1 VTDGGVK
8 QRDYSDGEEKKNGM
22 GRIHLITNDELQ
34 MANQCRNLG
43 ERGRLARSFRRPR
56 RKGFQGVTRGAPAHG
71 RASCDTAGEG
81 ARAPPV
87 AHSFERHSSTSPRIK
102 TMVREFALT
111 CSHLMTSRFR
121 FGFLALTWLVTS
133 NHASADRASTRSEHT
148 NRLAHEKSP
157 YLLQHAHNPVDWYP
171 WGEEAFAK
179 ARRENKPIFL
189 SVGYSTCHWC
199 HVMAHESFENEDVAA
214 VMNREFVNIKVDR
227 EERPDVDRVYMTF
240 VQATTGSG
248 GWPMS
253 VWLTPDL
260 KPFVGGTYFPP
271 EERYGQ
277 PAFKKVLERIATA
290 WKEDHDKIVEQGSK
304 IVEALRGS
312 QSAAP
317 AEGTIDSS
325 VADAAYRQLDRS
337 YDPKEGG
344 FGTAPKFPRPVT
356 LNFLTRFYA
365 REAGHAS
372 GLPSANNASGTHALP
387 SQALETALFTLRKMA
402 AGGMHDHIGGGF
414 HRYSV
419 DRYWHVPH
427 FEKMLYDQAQL
438 AAAYLDAF
446 QITRDKQYESVA
458 RDILDYVARDMTSKE
473 GGFFS
478 AEDADSPVF
487 GIDAPNHKTA
497 EGAFYIWTK
506 KEINDALGNSADV
519 FDFHYGVQAHG
530 NAPEGSDPHDE
541 FRGKNILI
549 ERHTIAETAER
560 FKKSEEEIGK
570 VLAESRD
577 KLFAI
582 RAKRPRPHL
591 DDKIIAAWN
600 GLMISAFAR
609 AAQVLDDAR
618 YLEVATRAAKF
629 MRTKLY
635 DSSHKI
641 LYRSYRE
648 GRSNIEGFA
657 DDYATVIQGLLDLYQ
672 ASFHI
677 ECLKLARQLQETQ
690 DRLFFDEQNGGY
702 FSNSGRDKNVFVR
715 IKDDNDGAE
724 PAASSIAALNLL
736 RLSQIY
742 NDPKMAE
749 RAKKTID
756 AFATILLQ
764 FPSGMPQMLV
774 ALETSLGKPRQIVI
788 AGKKDSPETEAL
800 LKEVHRHF
808 LPNTIVILADASE
821 GQKYLGENN
830 EAIRAMSLVEGK
842 PAAYVCENF
851 TCKAPVTDPKQLSD
865 LLKL

>member
-1 VTDGGVK
+1 
-8 QRDYSDGEEKKNGM
+8 
-22 GRIHLITNDELQ
+22 
-34 MANQCRNLG
+34 
-43 ERGRLARSFRRPR
+43 
-56 RKGFQGVTRGAPAHG
+56 
-71 RASCDTAGEG
+71 
-81 ARAPPV
+81 
-87 AHSFERHSSTSPRIK
+87 
-102 TMVREFALT
+102 
-111 CSHLMTSRFR
+111 MTSRFR

-133 NHASADRASTRSEHT
+133 PHGEPHPTPTHT

-179 ARRENKPIFL
+179 ARQENKLIFL

-199 HVMAHESFENEDVAA
+199 HVMAHESFENEEVAA
-214 VMNREFVNIKVDR
+214 IMNREFVNIKVDR

-240 VQATTGSG
+240 VQATTGGG

-277 PAFKKVLERIATA
+277 PAFKRVLERIATA

-304 IVEALRGS
+304 IVEALRES

-317 AEGTIDSS
+317 GEGKIDDS
-325 VADAAYRQLDRS
+325 VLNAAYRQIDRS

-344 FGTAPKFPRPVT
+344 FGNAPKFPRPVT
-356 LNFLTRFYA
+356 INFLTRFYA
-365 REAGHAS
+365 RDPKGDAGK
-372 GLPSANNASGTHALP
+372 HALDM
-387 SQALETALFTLRKMA
+387 ALFTLRKMA
-402 AGGMHDHIGGGF
+402 AGGMHDHVGGGF

-438 AAAYLDAF
+438 AIAYVDAA
-446 QITRDKQYESVA
+446 QVTKDKQYESVA

-478 AEDADSPVF
+478 AEDADSPVV
-487 GIDAPNHKTA
+487 GIDDPSHKKTA
-497 EGAFYIWTK
+497 EGAFYVWTK
-506 KEINDALGNSADV
+506 KEIDDALGDSAEI
-519 FDFHYGVQAHG
+519 FDFHFGVQAHG
-530 NAPEGSDPHDE
+530 NTPEGSDPHDE

-549 ERHTIAETAER
+549 ERHTIGETAR
-560 FKKSEEEIGK
+560 HFKKSEGEIAR
-570 VLAESRD
+570 VLTQSRE
-577 KLFAI
+577 KLFAT
-582 RAKRPRPHL
+582 RAQRPRPHL
-591 DDKIIAAWN
+591 DDKIISAWN
-600 GLMISAFAR
+600 GLMISAYAR
-609 AAQVLDDAR
+609 AAQVIDEPR
-618 YLEVATRAAKF
+618 YLEIATRSANF
-629 MRTKLY
+629 VRTKLY
-635 DSSHKI
+635 DPSRKI

-657 DDYATVIQGLLDLYQ
+657 DDYAMVIQGLLDLYQ
-672 ASFHI
+672 ASFDV
-677 ECLKLARQLQETQ
+677 ECLKFAIQLQEIQ
-690 DRLFFDEQNGGY
+690 DRLFFDEKNGGY
-702 FSNSGRDKNVFVR
+702 FSNSGRDKSVFVR
-715 IKDDNDGAE
+715 MKDDNDGAE

-742 NDPKMAE
+742 DDPKLAE

-764 FPSGMPQMLV
+764 FPSGMPQLLV
-774 ALETSLGKPRQIVI
+774 AVENSLGKPHQIVI
-788 AGKKDSPETEAL
+788 AGNKDSPETKAL

-808 LPNTIVILADASE
+808 LPNTIVILADANE
-821 GQKYLGENN
+821 GQKYLGERN
-830 EAIRAMSLVEGK
+830 EAVRAMSLVEGK
-842 PAAYVCENF
+842 SAAYVCENF
-851 TCKAPVTDPKQLSD
+851 TCKAPVTDVKRLGD

>member
-1 VTDGGVK
+1 
-8 QRDYSDGEEKKNGM
+8 M
-22 GRIHLITNDELQ
+22 
-34 MANQCRNLG
+34 
-43 ERGRLARSFRRPR
+43 
-56 RKGFQGVTRGAPAHG
+56 
-71 RASCDTAGEG
+71 
-81 ARAPPV
+81 V
-87 AHSFERHSSTSPRIK
+87 AHMIT
-102 TMVREFALT
+102 
-111 CSHLMTSRFR
+111 RFR
-121 FGFLALTWLVTS
+121 FGILALVWVVTA
-133 NHASADRASTRSEHT
+133 NRNDAGSTPVDAQGLENAATKMSEHP
-148 NRLAHEKSP
+148 NRLTHEKSP

-171 WGEEAFAK
+171 WGEQAFAK

-189 SVGYSTCHWC
+189 SIGYSTCHWC
-199 HVMAHESFENEDVAA
+199 HVMAHESFENEEVAA
-214 VMNREFVNIKVDR
+214 IMNREFVNIKVDR

-304 IVEALRGS
+304 IVAALRES

-317 AEGTIDSS
+317 VEGKIDGSL
-325 VADAAYRQLDRS
+325 ADAAYRQIDRS

-344 FGTAPKFPRPVT
+344 FGSAPKFPRPVT

-365 REAGHAS
+365 RDPKSDDGK
-372 GLPSANNASGTHALP
+372 HALDM
-387 SQALETALFTLRKMA
+387 ALFTLLKMA

-438 AAAYLDAF
+438 AFAYLHAF
-446 QITRDKQYESVA
+446 QITKEKQYELVA

-478 AEDADSPVF
+478 AEDADSPVAA
-487 GIDAPNHKTA
+487 GADRGHMKTA
-497 EGAFYIWTK
+497 EGAFYVWTK
-506 KEINDALGNSADV
+506 KEIDDALGDSAEV

-549 ERHTIAETAER
+549 ERHTIAETAQH
-560 FKKSEEEIGK
+560 FKKTEGETGK
-570 VLAESRD
+570 LLMRSRE

-582 RAKRPRPHL
+582 RAQRPRPHM
-591 DDKIIAAWN
+591 DDKIISAWN
-600 GLMISAFAR
+600 GLMISAYAR
-609 AAQVLDDAR
+609 AAQVFDEPR
-618 YLEVATRAAKF
+618 YLEIATRSANF
-629 MRTKLY
+629 MRAKLY
-635 DSSHKI
+635 DSSRKI

-657 DDYATVIQGLLDLYQ
+657 DDYAFVVQGLHDLYE
-672 ASFHI
+672 ASFDV
-677 ECLKLARQLQETQ
+677 EWLKFAKQLQEIQ
-690 DRLFFDEQNGGY
+690 DRLFFDEKNGGY
-702 FSNSGRDKNVFVR
+702 FSNSGKDESVFVR
-715 IKDDNDGAE
+715 MKDDNDGAE
-724 PAASSIAALNLL
+724 PAASSVAALNLL

-742 NDPKMAE
+742 NDPKIAQ
-749 RAKKTID
+749 RAKKTIG
-756 AFATILLQ
+756 AFATILLR

-774 ALETSLGKPRQIVI
+774 AVENSLSKPRQIVI
-788 AGKKDSPETEAL
+788 AGKKDSPETKAL
-800 LKEVHRHF
+800 LREVHRHF
-808 LPNTIVILADASE
+808 LPNTIVILADANE
-821 GQKYLGENN
+821 GQKYFGEKN

-851 TCKAPVTDPKQLSD
+851 TCKAPVTDVKQLSD
-865 LLKL
+865 LLNL

>member
-1 VTDGGVK
+1 
-8 QRDYSDGEEKKNGM
+8 
-22 GRIHLITNDELQ
+22 
-34 MANQCRNLG
+34 
-43 ERGRLARSFRRPR
+43 
-56 RKGFQGVTRGAPAHG
+56 
-71 RASCDTAGEG
+71 
-81 ARAPPV
+81 
-87 AHSFERHSSTSPRIK
+87 
-102 TMVREFALT
+102 
-111 CSHLMTSRFR
+111 MTTRFR
-121 FGFLALTWLVTS
+121 FGFLALTWFVTS
-133 NHASADRASTRSEHT
+133 SDDFAGQTAARPEHT
-148 NRLAHEKSP
+148 NRLGQEKSP
-157 YLLQHAHNPVDWYP
+157 YLLQHAHNPVDWYA
-171 WGEEAFAK
+171 WGEEALSK

-199 HVMAHESFENEDVAA
+199 HVMAHESFENGEVAA
-214 VMNREFVNIKVDR
+214 IMNREFVNIKVDR

-290 WKEDHDKIVEQGSK
+290 WKEDHDKIVEQGSR
-304 IVEALRGS
+304 IVEALRES
-312 QSAAP
+312 QLAAP
-317 AEGTIDSS
+317 GEGKIDGS
-325 VADAAYRQLDRS
+325 VLDAAYKQLDRS

-365 REAGHAS
+365 QTRGIGFQPISEGNRQDADATTAAGKD
-372 GLPSANNASGTHALP
+372 ALNM
-387 SQALETALFTLRKMA
+387 ALFTLRKMA

-438 AAAYLDAF
+438 AVAYLDAF

-478 AEDADSPVF
+478 AEDADSPVPAAA
-487 GIDAPNHKTA
+487 ISDRRSEPDVDAQRTPLHKTA

-506 KEINDALGNSADV
+506 KEIDEALGDSAEV

-549 ERHTIAETAER
+549 ERHTIAEIAR
-560 FKKSEEEIGK
+560 HFKKSEAEVGK
-570 VLAESRD
+570 ILTRSRE

-582 RAKRPRPHL
+582 RTQRPRPHL
-591 DDKIIAAWN
+591 DDKIISSWN
-600 GLMISAFAR
+600 GLMISAYAR
-609 AAQVLDDAR
+609 AAQVIDEPR
-618 YLEVATRAAKF
+618 YLEIATRSANF
-629 MRTKLY
+629 VRTGLY
-635 DSSHKI
+635 DPSRKI

-648 GRSNIEGFA
+648 GRSKIEGFA
-657 DDYATVIQGLLDLYQ
+657 DDYAFVVRGLLDLYE
-672 ASFHI
+672 ASFDV
-677 ECLKLARQLQETQ
+677 EWLKLASDLQATQ
-690 DRLFFDEQNGGY
+690 DRLFFDEKNGGY
-702 FSNSGRDKNVFVR
+702 FSNSGRDESVFVR
-715 IKDDNDGAE
+715 MKDDNDGAE
-724 PAASSIAALNLL
+724 PAASSIAASNLL

-742 NDPKMAE
+742 DDTKLAE

-756 AFATILLQ
+756 AFATILSQ
-764 FPSGMPQMLV
+764 FSSGMPQMLV
-774 ALETSLGKPRQIVI
+774 AVENSLSKPRQIVI
-788 AGKKDSPETEAL
+788 AGKKDSPETKAL

-808 LPNTIVILADASE
+808 LPNTIVILADGGQ
-821 GQKYLGENN
+821 GQKYLRERN

-842 PAAYVCENF
+842 PAAYLCENF
-851 TCKAPVTDPKQLSD
+851 TCKAPVTDPKQLGD
-865 LLKL
+865 ILKL

>member
-1 VTDGGVK
+1 VAE
-8 QRDYSDGEEKKNGM
+8 QQP
-22 GRIHLITNDELQ
+22 TN
-34 MANQCRNLG
+34 
-43 ERGRLARSFRRPR
+43 
-56 RKGFQGVTRGAPAHG
+56 
-71 RASCDTAGEG
+71 
-81 ARAPPV
+81 
-87 AHSFERHSSTSPRIK
+87 
-102 TMVREFALT
+102 
-111 CSHLMTSRFR
+111 
-121 FGFLALTWLVTS
+121 
-133 NHASADRASTRSEHT
+133 SAFT
-148 NRLAHEKSP
+148 NRLSHEKSP
-157 YLLQHAHNPVDWYP
+157 YLLQHAHNPVEWYP

-189 SVGYSTCHWC
+189 SIGYSTCHWC
-199 HVMAHESFENEDVAA
+199 HVMAHESFENEEVAA
-214 VMNREFVNIKVDR
+214 IMNREFVNIKVDR

-277 PAFKKVLERIATA
+277 PAFTKVLERIATA
-290 WKEDHDKIVEQGSK
+290 WKHDHDKIVEQGSR
-304 IVEALRGS
+304 IVEALRDS

-317 AEGTIDSS
+317 GDGKIDAS
-325 VADAAYRQLDRS
+325 VLVAAYKQLDRS

-344 FGTAPKFPRPVT
+344 FGSAPKFPRPVT

-365 REAGHAS
+365 REVEHAS
-372 GLPSANNASGTHALP
+372 RLPSEPDATETVALQQGEHALDMV
-387 SQALETALFTLRKMA
+387 LLTLRKMA

-446 QITRDKQYESVA
+446 QITKDQQYESVA
-458 RDILDYVARDMTSKE
+458 RDILNYVARDMMSKE

-478 AEDADSPVF
+478 AEDADSPVVAA
-487 GIDAPNHKTA
+487 GDLSAVASAKADDRGHPTTA
-497 EGAFYIWTK
+497 EGAFYVWTK
-506 KEINDALGNSADV
+506 KEIDDALGDSAEI

-549 ERHTIAETAER
+549 ERHTIAETAQH
-560 FKKSEEEIGK
+560 FKKTEVEINK
-570 VLAESRD
+570 ILEQSRQ

-582 RAKRPRPHL
+582 RGQRPRPHL

-609 AAQVLDDAR
+609 AAQVLDDPR
-618 YLEVATRAAKF
+618 YLEIAIRSANFLRAN
-629 MRTKLY
+629 LY
-635 DSSHKI
+635 DEKSKL

-657 DDYATVIQGLLDLYQ
+657 DDYAFVVQGLLDLYE
-672 ASFHI
+672 ASFDV
-677 ECLKLARQLQETQ
+677 EWLKLASELQQTQ
-690 DRLFFDEQNGGY
+690 NRLFFDEKKGGY
-702 FSNSGRDKNVFVR
+702 FSNSGRDESVFFR
-715 IKDDNDGAE
+715 MKDDNDGAE
-724 PAASSIAALNLL
+724 PAASSIAAVNLL
-736 RLSQIY
+736 RLSQILD
-742 NDPKMAE
+742 DPKTAE

-774 ALETSLGKPRQIVI
+774 AVENSLGKPRQIVI
-788 AGKKDSPETEAL
+788 AGKKDSPETKAL

-808 LPNTIVILADASE
+808 LPNTIVILADATE
-821 GQKYLGENN
+821 GQKYLGKTN
-830 EAIRAMSLVEGK
+830 EALRAMSLVEGK

-851 TCKAPVTDPKQLSD
+851 TCKAPATDLKQLSD